1 MRIALSNSSPKW
13 GGLHVVTEVLARGLQ
28 THGHDVIMFGYPG
41 SPLEARL
48 KNVAP
53 FEGIGPGMDLSPLAL
68 RRATM
73 ALRRHRIQIVL
84 AMTKKDVRHTVPA
97 AWMLGIPSV
106 VRYPNDRP
114 LKGGIYD
121 RLFFGM
127 LPAAHITNSYA
138 TRQTLLKSAPWLA
151 RRPVKVIHNGIDS
164 RSFEFAEKADL
175 GLPPDSLVVGFL
187 GRLERRK
194 GLIDLA
200 TAWKSVAPNLPNA
213 HLVIAGS
220 GPDEAEAKAILGNTP
235 QVHWLGFRKDV
246 PSLLKAFDITVVPSH
261 WEGFG
266 LVAAEAL
273 LAGSAVIAAN
283 ASSLPEIVTDGVH
296 GRLVPPHNPA
306 SLGEAIV
313 RLAGEPEERSRLAD
327 AGRMRVLDEF
337 SATAM
342 VDRFE
347 ETLRGVVDER

>member
-13 GGLHVVTEVLARGLQ
+13 GGLHVVTELLARSLQ
-28 THGHDVIMFGYPG
+28 TRGHEVVIFGSPG

-48 KNVAP
+48 KSVAP

-68 RRATM
+68 SRANR
-73 ALRRHRIQIVL
+73 ALRRHRIEVVL

-97 AWMLGIPSV
+97 AWMLGIPSI

-121 RLFFGM
+121 RVFFGM
-127 LPAAHITNSYA
+127 LPVAHITNSHA
-138 TRQTLLKSAPWLA
+138 TRQTLLDSAPWLA
-151 RRPVKVIHNGIDS
+151 RRSVRVIHNGVDS
-164 RSFEFAEKADL
+164 RWFEFAEKADL
-175 GLPPDSLVVGFL
+175 GLPPDSLVIGFL

-200 TAWKSVAPNLPNA
+200 TAWTSIAQNLPNA
-213 HLVIAGS
+213 QLVIAGS
-220 GPDEAEAKAILGNTP
+220 GPDEAEAKTILGNSP
-235 QVHWLGFRKDV
+235 RVHWLGFRKDV

-283 ASSLPEIVTDGVH
+283 ASSLPEIITDGVH
-296 GRLVPPHNPA
+296 GRLIPPHDPA
-306 SLGEAIV
+306 ALGEAIV
-313 RLAGEPEERSRLAD
+313 RLAGDPEERERLAA
-327 AGRMRVLDEF
+327 AGRTRVLDEF

-342 VDRFE
+342 VDGFE
-347 ETLRGVVDER
+347 ETLRKAVEGR

>member
-1 MRIALSNSSPKW
+1 M
-13 GGLHVVTEVLARGLQ
+13 
-28 THGHDVIMFGYPG
+28 
-41 SPLEARL
+41 
-48 KNVAP
+48 
-53 FEGIGPGMDLSPLAL
+53 
-68 RRATM
+68 
-73 ALRRHRIQIVL
+73 
-84 AMTKKDVRHTVPA
+84 
-97 AWMLGIPSV
+97 
-106 VRYPNDRP
+106 
-114 LKGGIYD
+114 
-121 RLFFGM
+121 
-127 LPAAHITNSYA
+127 
-138 TRQTLLKSAPWLA
+138 
-151 RRPVKVIHNGIDS
+151 
-164 RSFEFAEKADL
+164 
-175 GLPPDSLVVGFL
+175 
-187 GRLERRK
+187 
-194 GLIDLA
+194 
-200 TAWKSVAPNLPNA
+200 
-213 HLVIAGS
+213 
-220 GPDEAEAKAILGNTP
+220 
-235 QVHWLGFRKDV
+235 HWLGFRKDV
-246 PSLLKAFDITVVPSH
+246 PSVLKAFDITVVPSH